1 MPLFVDSHND
11 LAWNMLAYNRD
22 YTRAVSETRQLEA
35 GSAVVEVNEDCLI
48 GWPEYQRG
56 EVAVVFATLY
66 APPIRRAPHELE
78 KRFAYRTSDEANRL
92 YRQQL
97 LTYHRLTD
105 SQHEKFSL
113 VTSRADLKRVLDHWQ
128 TPNEDGHPVGL
139 VPLMEGADG
148 IRNPA
153 ELEEW
158 HELGL
163 RLIGLSWVGTRYS
176 GGWREPGPLSA
187 EGRTLLSAMSDYNF
201 ILDLSHMDE
210 PAALEALDRYPG
222 PIFATHGNCLALLPD
237 FPSNRQF
244 SDRVLHGVIER
255 DGVVGVVPFNGYLKV
270 GWTVGTSRR
279 EEVPLS
285 TLVDHIDHI
294 CQLSGDSL
302 HAGIGSDFDGGFG
315 LQSVPPEIDNIADL
329 QKIGPLLA
337 ERGYTKGDI
346 ANIFGGNWISRLQR
360 DLP

>member
-1 MPLFVDSHND
+1 
-11 LAWNMLAYNRD
+11 
-22 YTRAVSETRQLEA
+22 
-35 GSAVVEVNEDCLI
+35 
-48 GWPEYQRG
+48 
-56 EVAVVFATLY
+56 
-66 APPIRRAPHELE
+66 
-78 KRFAYRTSDEANRL
+78 
-92 YRQQL
+92 
-97 LTYHRLTD
+97 
-105 SQHEKFSL
+105 
-113 VTSRADLKRVLDHWQ
+113 
-128 TPNEDGHPVGL
+128 
-139 VPLMEGADG
+139 
-148 IRNPA
+148 
-153 ELEEW
+153 
-158 HELGL
+158 
-163 RLIGLSWVGTRYS
+163 
-176 GGWREPGPLSA
+176 
-187 EGRTLLSAMSDYNF
+187 MSDYNF

-222 PIFATHGNCLALLPD
+222 PIVATHGNCLALLPD

-315 LQSVPPEIDNIADL
+315 LQSVPPEIDTIADL
-329 QKIGPLLA
+329 QKVGPLLA